1 MIFLIYVGDGRQ
13 LKTMEQSDREVP
25 VSVQWFPGHMQKTR
39 RLIKEH
45 LKVVDVVLEL
55 LDARLPASS
64 ANPLLRDVLGDKPRV
79 IVLNKVDLADEVITR
94 RWTQY
99 FQREK
104 IPVAAINTMS
114 GQGIRTLVHR
124 VEEMARARREK
135 FVHRNG
141 RPRAARAMIVGI
153 PNVGKSS
160 LINRLAGQAKAK
172 VENRPGVTRDR
183 QWIRIGTNLE
193 LLDTP
198 GILWPKFEDPA
209 VGMKLAFVGSVSE
222 DAYDG
227 EALAMAY
234 LSWMC
239 LHYPVHLQTR
249 YQLTEDILKEEPATV
264 LKAIGKKRGCLLKGG
279 LIDYDKVRRLL
290 LSEFRGGKVG
300 TVSFEEP
307 PEPKESEE
315 AGKSME
321 KDGA

>member
-1 MIFLIYVGDGRQ
+1 
-13 LKTMEQSDREVP
+13 MEQSGIEAP

-45 LKVVDVVLEL
+45 LKVVDVVIEL
-55 LDARLPASS
+55 LDARIPVSS
-64 ANPLLRDVLGDKPRV
+64 ANPLLREVLGEKPRV
-79 IVLNKVDLADEVITR
+79 VALNKVDLADEAVTR
-94 RWTQY
+94 RWMQY
-99 FQREK
+99 FQREE
-104 IPVAAINTMS
+104 ISVVAINTMS
-114 GQGIRTLVHR
+114 GRGIRALVR
-124 VEEMARARREK
+124 RAEELAKARREK
-135 FVHRNG
+135 FVRKNG
-141 RPRAARAMIVGI
+141 RPRAARVMIVGI

-183 QWIRIGTNLE
+183 QWIRIGSDLE

-227 EALAMAY
+227 EALSMAY

-239 LHYPVHLQTR
+239 RHYPGHLQTR
-249 YQLTEDILKEEPATV
+249 YQLTGNTIKENPTAV
-264 LKAIGKKRGCLLKGG
+264 LEAIGKKRGCLLKGG
-279 LIDYDKVRRLL
+279 LIDYDKVRRVLL
-290 LSEFRGGKVG
+290 TELRAGKIG
-300 TVSFEEP
+300 AVSFEEP
-307 PEPKESEE
+307 PESEMPDE
-315 AGKSME
+315 AEKSTE